1 MKDINTIF
9 LDVDGTLTDGKVY
22 LDNGKNEFKAFDV
35 KDGLMVVSAI
45 KMGYDVII
53 MTGRKSEVVA
63 RRAAELGIEEYYQ
76 GVRNKKQ
83 ALEKLMEEK
92 GINYGNLA
100 YLGDDLNDFAVM
112 KEARFAGCPAD
123 AAEEVKEISDLIS
136 EFRGGAGAVREIL
149 THLLKAKGEY
159 HKVVER
165 FSGEDN

>member
-22 LDNGKNEFKAFDV
+22 LDNGKNEFKAFNV
-35 KDGLMVVSAI
+35 KDGLMVVQAI
-45 KMGYDVII
+45 KLGYEVII

-76 GVRNKKQ
+76 GVRDKKA

-92 GINYGNLA
+92 GITYANLA
-100 YLGDDLNDFAVM
+100 YLGDDLNDLAVM

-123 AAEEVKEISDLIS
+123 AAAELKEISDLIS
-136 EFRGGAGAVREIL
+136 EFEGGNGAVREIL
-149 THLLKAKGEY
+149 SHILKAKGEY
-159 HKVVER
+159 HRVVES
-165 FSGEDN
+165 FA